1 MTAKYSLIPLLVV
14 LAMVISACGS
24 GLVVQV
30 TPTPMVE
37 EVVVSTPSPTPTPE
51 ATATPEPTN
60 TPTPEPTATPT
71 PEPTNTPTPE
81 PTNTP
86 TPEPTDTPT
95 PRPRL
100 PFEGNF
106 EGIVNGDEGSSA
118 LLTVDLTQDGSDVSG
133 TATLG
138 EGLLVNVG
146 AGLCPGV
153 QIVPAA
159 TLDLDAQ
166 TSAGNPRHLEKSTSL
181 VVSGFNI
188 GVNVAADVSEDGE
201 ELSVLLNL
209 ITPFPCRN
217 PELRAVLTRTQ

>member
-1 MTAKYSLIPLLVV
+1 MTAKYLLIPLLVV
-14 LAMVISACGS
+14 FAMVISACGS
-24 GLVVQV
+24 SPVVQV
-30 TPTPMVE
+30 TPTPVVE
-37 EVVVSTPSPTPTPE
+37 EVVVSTPSSTPTPE

-71 PEPTNTPTPE
+71 LEPTH
-81 PTNTP
+81 TP

-100 PFEGNF
+100 PFEGTF

-118 LLTVDLTQDGSDVSG
+118 PLTVDLTQDGVDVSG

-138 EGLLVNVG
+138 EGLLVNIG

-153 QIVPAA
+153 QTVPAS
-159 TLDLDAQ
+159 TLDLNGQ
-166 TSAGNPRHLEKSTSL
+166 TSANNPRHLEKSTSL
-181 VVSGFNI
+181 VVNGYNI
-188 GVNVAADVSEDGE
+188 GVNIAADVSADGE

-217 PELRAVLTRTQ
+217 PELRAVLMRTQ

>member
-1 MTAKYSLIPLLVV
+1 MTAKYFLIPLLIV
-14 LAMVISACGS
+14 LATAISVCS
-24 GLVVQV
+24 STSVVQV
-30 TPTPMVE
+30 TPTPIIE

-60 TPTPEPTATPT
+60 TPTPAPTDTPTLEPTATPT
-71 PEPTNTPTPE
+71 PEPTNTPTPM
-81 PTNTP
+81 
-86 TPEPTDTPT
+86 PTDTPT
-95 PRPRL
+95 PKPRL
-100 PFEGNF
+100 PFEGTF
-106 EGIVNGDEGSSA
+106 EGIVIGDEGSSA
-118 LLTVDLTQDGSDVSG
+118 SLTVDLTQEGADVSG

-159 TLDLDAQ
+159 TLDLNGQ
-166 TSAGNPRHLEKSTSL
+166 TSASNPRHLEKSTSL

-188 GVNVAADVSEDGE
+188 GVNIAADVSADGE
-201 ELSVLLNL
+201 ELSILLNL

-217 PELRAVLTRTQ
+217 PELRAVLVRTP

>member
-1 MTAKYSLIPLLVV
+1 MAAKYSFIPLLVV
-14 LAMVISACGS
+14 FAMVISACGS
-24 GLVVQV
+24 TLVVQV
-30 TPTPMVE
+30 TPTPTVKQ
-37 EVVVSTPSPTPTPE
+37 VVVSTPSPTSTPE

-71 PEPTNTPTPE
+71 LEPTNTPTPE
-81 PTNTP
+81 PTHTPTATATP
-86 TPEPTDTPT
+86 TPK
-95 PRPRL
+95 PRL
-100 PFEGNF
+100 PFEGTF
-106 EGIVNGDEGSSA
+106 EGTVNGDEGSSA
-118 LLTVDLTQDGSDVSG
+118 PLTVDLTQDGVDVSG

-153 QIVPAA
+153 QTVPAA
-159 TLDLDAQ
+159 TLDLNAQ
-166 TSAGNPRHLEKSTSL
+166 TSASNPRHLEKSTSL
-181 VVSGFNI
+181 VVSGYNI
-188 GVNVAADVSEDGE
+188 GVNIAADVSADGE